1 MKRHVNI
8 PAHWIEISLADASLT
23 QLAMPWQEINTF
35 NSGTWEVS
43 SENMLILSWE
53 AQRPSVGTL
62 AADPEEWWNTVIVLH
77 FYLEIVK
84 DLQEGPAQPWPS
96 FLWWSHLHNHRGCTN
111 ASTYLLWT
119 VYDWTIFTMLTETN
133 PEPSPPEPWNDF
145 HHNLIAVISLLLP
158 VVTYLCFPTSLG
170 DLCKRVI

>member
-111 ASTYLLWT
+111 AKYIPTVNSVWLDHLHYVNWDKPWAFASWT
-119 VYDWTIFTMLTETN
+119 MKWFSPQPHSCNFATLTSRN
-133 PEPSPPEPWNDF
+133 VS
-145 HHNLIAVISLLLP
+145 VLP
-158 VVTYLCFPTSLG
+158 NELRGPL
-170 DLCKRVI
+170 